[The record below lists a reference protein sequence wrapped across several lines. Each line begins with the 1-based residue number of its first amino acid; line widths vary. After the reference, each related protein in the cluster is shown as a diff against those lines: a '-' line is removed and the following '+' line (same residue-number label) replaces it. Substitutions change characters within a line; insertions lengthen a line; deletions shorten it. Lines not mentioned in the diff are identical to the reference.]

1 MSKKSY
7 FLSSPREVIFGK
19 KILNKNDDFNTFI
32 ISHKSIVKK
41 ENYPYINIYINIKKC
56 DLLNSLEEY
65 NNNNKILK
73 YCINTFKIIKTD
85 FCINY
90 LNLNLKLDLKKKNL
104 YKNMINLNNKF
115 NELKNKEILI
125 INKEYFNIIK
135 VKLNIIRHENDKG
148 IKINKYI
155 NKYQYRIN
163 NECDFNNRWVNG
175 GLSNL
180 INVN

>member
-1 MSKKSY
+1 
-7 FLSSPREVIFGK
+7 
-19 KILNKNDDFNTFI
+19 
-32 ISHKSIVKK
+32 
-41 ENYPYINIYINIKKC
+41 
-56 DLLNSLEEY
+56 
-65 NNNNKILK
+65 
-73 YCINTFKIIKTD
+73 
-85 FCINY
+85 
-90 LNLNLKLDLKKKNL
+90 
-104 YKNMINLNNKF
+104 MINLNNKF